1 MRINKIFI
9 RRYGPLSNLELQP
22 GRGLQIICGRNETG
36 KTLTIDAAIKML
48 LNGKVKDFEY
58 IDRVD
63 EQPEGYIVLEDDKKN
78 EIKLSA
84 KKSFSD
90 YLNIDSS
97 DLRNVF
103 IIRNS
108 DLVIKEEGNYFKN
121 IVDRLTGMQTD
132 KLDKI
137 LMLLKDYG
145 RLTAAKSDASLSNSK
160 DYDKVSSVKNG
171 ASALKDSIS
180 NYIDDAKDKKL
191 DFLELDLLKLDQNI
205 KDTKENIYIQD
216 AALKKEKY
224 DRLSSALGRL
234 KDILG
239 EYRKVKKYNQKEF
252 NNLLKIESDL
262 NSKKGN
268 IAELNKKLERIS
280 EKKDGLK
287 EKISEKQSEMAP
299 LEDKVKEIEK
309 IKRDIDFLSSRKTEE
324 VEVGSRKL
332 YLVLSFVFLFLVP
345 ISFITI
351 YFTVKYSDMHNAAA
365 AFIFPAVF
373 LILFFGFLAGF
384 LVTGRKGKNFKNKES
399 SLLNNFRSLG
409 FSADDIS
416 EILEKA
422 GKFNDKF
429 KIISGQNSKL
439 LEDSRLLE
447 RNEKELNKDI
457 KGEEADRL
465 GLEYKTK
472 NIFKEFGIKDTDEF
486 EKKLEFRNKLK
497 SEIASGVKIIMSEE
511 DLETRADSNAEETED
526 SESIKNIVEN
536 LDKYISSW
544 DKEIKSLKPDTS
556 IEPEGGDG
564 KRIKF
569 DRSEYYSLKDNLK
582 VLEDKKEEIERN
594 LNEHKSSLKEF
605 ERRFLELNLKNFI
618 DVDTDIGV
626 SNLGRLGEVMETVSY
641 FLEEI
646 DERYKVAVDSIK
658 IFEEIREEEETKIS
672 DLFDE
677 LEVSNYFM
685 EITGGRYIKV
695 EFDAKSQTIKVI
707 NSDEQVLDA
716 AKLSKGAYDQL
727 YMAIRIAL
735 SDKILN
741 SEKGFFIMDDAFIA
755 SDKGRIKTQF
765 KILKKLCEAGWSI
778 LYFSVKDEIK
788 ELADEFSK
796 NKVIVME
803 NM

>member
-9 RRYGPLSNLELQP
+9 RRYGPLNNLELQP
-22 GRGLQIICGRNETG
+22 GGGLQVIYGRNETG
-36 KTLTIDAAIKML
+36 KTLTIDAVIKML

-78 EIKLSA
+78 EIKLSS

-132 KLDKI
+132 RLDKI

-160 DYDKVSSVKNG
+160 DYDKVSSVRNG
-171 ASALKDSIS
+171 ACALKDSIS
-180 NYIDDAKDKKL
+180 NYIDDAKDRKL

-205 KDTKENIYIQD
+205 KDTKKSIYMQD

-224 DRLSSALGRL
+224 ERLSSTLDRL
-234 KDILG
+234 KNILG

-262 NSKKGN
+262 NSKKDN
-268 IAELNKKLERIS
+268 IAELNKKLEGIS

-299 LEDKVKEIEK
+299 LEGKAKEIEK
-309 IKRDIDFLSSRKTEE
+309 IKRDIDLLSSRKTEE
-324 VEVGSRKL
+324 VEIGSRKL
-332 YLVLSFVFLFLVP
+332 YLVLAFVFLFLVP
-345 ISFITI
+345 VSFTAI
-351 YFTVKYSDMHNAAA
+351 YFTVKYSNMHNAAA

-373 LILFFGFLAGF
+373 LILFFGFLAVF
-384 LVTGRKGKNFKNKES
+384 LITGRKGKNFKNRES

-409 FSADDIS
+409 FSAGSIS

-429 KIISGQNSKL
+429 KVISEQNRKL
-439 LEDSRLLE
+439 LEDLRLLE
-447 RNEKELNKDI
+447 RSEEELNKDI
-457 KGEEADRL
+457 EREEADRL
-465 GLEYKTK
+465 GLEYKIK
-472 NIFKEFGIKDTDEF
+472 NIFEEFGIKDTDEF
-486 EKKLEFRNKLK
+486 EKKLEFRNKLE

-511 DLETRADSNAEETED
+511 DLETKADSDAYETED

-556 IEPEGGDG
+556 IELEGEGGKG
-564 KRIKF
+564 IKF
-569 DRSEYYSLKDNLK
+569 DRSEYYSLKDNLR
-582 VLEDKKEEIERN
+582 VLEDKKEEIGRK

-626 SNLGRLGEVMETVSY
+626 SNLNRLGEVMETVSC
-641 FLEEI
+641 FLEEV
-646 DERYKVAVDSIK
+646 DERYRVAVDSIK

-685 EITGGRYIKV
+685 EITGGRYRKV

-755 SDKGRIKTQF
+755 SDKERIKTQF

-803 NM
+803 NI

>member
-36 KTLTIDAAIKML
+36 KTLAIDAAIKML

-180 NYIDDAKDKKL
+180 NYIDDAKGKKL

-205 KDTKENIYIQD
+205 KDTKENIYMQD

-287 EKISEKQSEMAP
+287 EKISEKQSEIAP

-345 ISFITI
+345 VSFITI
-351 YFTVKYSDMHNAAA
+351 YLTVKYSNMHNAAA

-384 LVTGRKGKNFKNKES
+384 LITGRKGKDFKNRES

-409 FSADDIS
+409 FSADSIS

-429 KIISGQNSKL
+429 KVISGQNSRL
-439 LEDSRLLE
+439 LEDFRLLE

-457 KGEEADRL
+457 EREESGRL
-465 GLEYKTK
+465 GLEYKIK
-472 NIFKEFGIKDTDEF
+472 NIFEEFGTKDTDEF
-486 EKKLEFRNKLK
+486 EKKLEFRNKLE

-511 DLETRADSNAEETED
+511 DLETEADSDVEETED

-536 LDKYISSW
+536 LDKYISRW

-556 IEPEGGDG
+556 VKLEGGDG
-564 KRIKF
+564 KGIKF
-569 DRSEYYSLKDNLK
+569 DRFK

-685 EITGGRYIKV
+685 EITGGKYIKV